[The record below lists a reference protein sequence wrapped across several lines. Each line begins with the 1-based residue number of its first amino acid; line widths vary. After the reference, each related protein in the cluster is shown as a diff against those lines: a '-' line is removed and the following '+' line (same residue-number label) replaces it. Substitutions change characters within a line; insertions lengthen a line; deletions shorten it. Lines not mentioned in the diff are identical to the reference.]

1 MSDIIDFDKI
11 KNQVRDKDIDDFE
24 KYIFS
29 LYGKMGDGKMNIVS
43 LNKSVMEYMKEKN
56 ISEEKFVEIQ
66 KSLMERYGFSMDDIG
81 EQMNITNNSQYDKYR
96 KTIGF
101 QEKYKNRLKDFN
113 GFYYKIKNEKNDC
126 EIFISKE
133 NVLISSSSKVDLEDN
148 ELNEFLVSYKK
159 LRENE
164 KLKVKIS
171 ENLLEY
177 DY

>member
-1 MSDIIDFDKI
+1 
-11 KNQVRDKDIDDFE
+11 
-24 KYIFS
+24 
-29 LYGKMGDGKMNIVS
+29 MGDGKMNIMS

-66 KSLMERYGFSMDDIG
+66 KSLMERYGFSMGDLG
-81 EQMNITNNSQYDKYR
+81 EQMNITDNPEYDEYK

-101 QEKYKNRLKDFN
+101 QEKYKGRLKDFN
-113 GFYYKIKNEKNDC
+113 GFYYKIKNEKNVC
-126 EIFISKE
+126 EIFISEE
-133 NVLISSSSKVDLEDN
+133 NVIISSNSKVDLQDN

-159 LRENE
+159 LRDN
-164 KLKVKIS
+164 KILKVKIS